1 MISSMPVQFVQS
13 EEIELWLMYF
23 SALSS
28 IEKKSY
34 GTRAGKIGKN
44 TRQIQMQQSPSWEAK
59 SYSRNSPHFMETKI
73 SSPHSDSEDSLNIS

>member
-1 MISSMPVQFVQS
+1 MCGVSNELVYVKKCSDLAINIFYACVARRFMISSMPVQFVQS

-44 TRQIQMQQSPSWEAK
+44 TRQIQMQQSPS
-59 SYSRNSPHFMETKI
+59 
-73 SSPHSDSEDSLNIS
+73 

>member
-1 MISSMPVQFVQS
+1 MPVQFVQS

-44 TRQIQMQQSPSWEAK
+44 TRQIQM
-59 SYSRNSPHFMETKI
+59 
-73 SSPHSDSEDSLNIS
+73 